1 MVFLMFLH
9 SEFCFPFF
17 WTEQAIL
24 FGYFPPGPG
33 HREPLRRV
41 RWAQCRAPV
50 RECGSPGWAARCP
63 QQARPLGDVSA
74 HLSCSDDEDVA
85 PLSAKFADIYP
96 LSNYEDAE
104 VVASMNGVHGELN
117 GGGENLALKDEV
129 HAQPPHRDEEPPQT
143 VSRL

>member
-1 MVFLMFLH
+1 MR
-9 SEFCFPFF
+9 
-17 WTEQAIL
+17 
-24 FGYFPPGPG
+24 G
-33 HREPLRRV
+33 
-41 RWAQCRAPV
+41 AQCHAPV
-50 RECGSPGWAARCP
+50 RERGSPGWAVHGP
-63 QQARPLGDVSA
+63 LRPRPRGDISA

-129 HAQPPHRDEEPPQT
+129 HAQPPHHDDESPQM
-143 VSRL
+143 VSGV